1 MNNETITKINSYLS
15 FNLGD
20 EEFAVNV
27 SKVLNI
33 LEMLKITEVPKSPE
47 YMKGVINL
55 RGTVLPVVD
64 IRVKFGMTP
73 TEYTNNTCIV
83 VMEIEMDNDSIQVGA
98 LVDSVQAV
106 LEIEDSQIQP
116 PPSIGSK
123 YKSEFICGMV
133 KVDEK
138 FIMLLDMEKVF
149 SAEEVISVKE
159 KTEEGEVKIEK
170 KSQVKKEQEKTEE
183 GEVKIEEKN
192 QVKKEQI
199 KKVKKK

>member
-1 MNNETITKINSYLS
+1 MNEETITKINSYLS

-55 RGTVLPVVD
+55 RGSVLPVVD
-64 IRVKFGMTP
+64 TRIKFGMTP

-83 VMEIEMDNDSIQVGA
+83 VMEIEMDNDIVQVGT

-106 LEIEDSQIQP
+106 LELEDSEIQP

-123 YKSEFICGMV
+123 YKSEFIYGMV
-133 KVDEK
+133 KVNEK
-138 FIMLLDMEKVF
+138 FIMLLDMEKVL
-149 SAEEVISVKE
+149 SAEEVIMVKE
-159 KTEEGEVKIEK
+159 KAVEGE
-170 KSQVKKEQEKTEE
+170 
-183 GEVKIEEKN
+183 GEIEEKEGAKN
-192 QVKKEQI
+192 KKL
-199 KKVKKK
+199 KNK

>member
-83 VMEIEMDNDSIQVGA
+83 VMEIEMDNDIVKVGA

-106 LEIEDSQIQP
+106 MELEDSQIQP

-123 YKSEFICGMV
+123 YKSEFIYGMV
-133 KVDEK
+133 KVGEK

-149 SAEEVISVKE
+149 SAEEVIMFKE
-159 KTEEGEVKIEK
+159 KTEEGEVKIEEK
-170 KSQVKKEQEKTEE
+170 DQEKTEE
-183 GEVKIEEKN
+183 GEVKIEEKE
-192 QVKKEQI
+192 QVKKGQI

>member
-1 MNNETITKINSYLS
+1 MNNKTITKINSYLS

-55 RGTVLPVVD
+55 RGTVLPVID
-64 IRVKFGMTP
+64 TRIKFGMTP

-83 VMEIEMDNDSIQVGA
+83 VMEIEMDNDIVQVGT

-106 LEIEDSQIQP
+106 LELEDSEIQP

-123 YKSEFICGMV
+123 YKSEFIYGMV

-138 FIMLLDMEKVF
+138 FIMLLDMEKVL
-149 SAEEVISVKE
+149 SAEEVTMVKE
-159 KTEEGEVKIEK
+159 KAAEGESKIEDK
-170 KSQVKKEQEKTEE
+170 EEVKKEKS
-183 GEVKIEEKN
+183 KN
-192 QVKKEQI
+192 K
-199 KKVKKK
+199 